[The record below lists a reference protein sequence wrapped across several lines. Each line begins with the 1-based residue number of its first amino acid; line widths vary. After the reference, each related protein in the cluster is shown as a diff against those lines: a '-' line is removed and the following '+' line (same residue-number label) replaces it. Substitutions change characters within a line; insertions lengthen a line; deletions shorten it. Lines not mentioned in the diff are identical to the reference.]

1 MNLLFKLTD
10 KDFGLEPKEMKNFEL
25 RTASRGLIFGDDGKI
40 AIQFKT
46 KKNEFKLV
54 GGGMEI
60 GENPETAF
68 KREALEEAGC
78 EIEIISK
85 LGIIEEYRS
94 LNNLKQINNIYLAK
108 VIKNMH
114 ELNLDKKEEIEGANL
129 LWLTPKEALSKISDC
144 FDKLKASEFESVY
157 STRFVVLRDKK
168 ILEYYLKEIEGKN
181 YK

>member
-46 KKNEFKLV
+46 KKNEYKLV

-60 GENPETAF
+60 GENPEIAF

-94 LNNLKQINNIYLAK
+94 LNNLKQIDNIYLAK
-108 VIKNMH
+108 VIKNIH
-114 ELNLDKKEEIEGANL
+114 ELNLDKKEEIEGAKL
-129 LWLTPKEALSKISDC
+129 IWESPKDALKLIAGC
-144 FDKLKASEFESVY
+144 YEKLKPSEFESVY
-157 STRFVVLRDKK
+157 STRFVILRDKK
-168 ILEYYLKEIEGKN
+168 ILEYYLKEIEAKI
-181 YK
+181 